1 MTTRRTVT
9 ILVAAIVA
17 ICLGV
22 PAAADMPP
30 VPPPETED
38 VLARNLLQDD
48 PKRPP
53 TVTLPRGPRQ
63 APPPTTTT
71 TTIRPDKTITDGQRT
86 TVVVPVPSDL
96 RNDIANCRGDP
107 ATGRCGSTDSIY
119 SIYGPCRSPYT
130 TAIIRRDPRIV
141 TELDEDG
148 EDTHHVAGR
157 RITIDTNSV
166 LTDNTGIVEIVYSLV
181 GTRTIK
187 TYRGSSAGSGQPHEL
202 LSTETGMDCTIDGDR
217 PVRVLVRVAARRGM
231 TRAVAEYAPPQEWLD
246 SRTTVDFECTQDVI
260 DEDYPCTLGARVVIE
275 QAHEFPTPRGCVV
288 IVTGSD
294 NGYGNTDCVTR
305 DQAQAILDI
314 QEEVTFDE
322 NGDVVSGTP
331 VNLNDLPRCVEG
343 ERPAAGQRC
352 VARN

>member
-86 TVVVPVPSDL
+86 TVTARIPTDRYQL
-96 RNDIANCRGDP
+96 KCHNWWEL
-107 ATGRCGSTDSIY
+107 TGRCGGQYVYTD
-119 SIYGPCRSPYT
+119 YGPCRMNEVVLSVNDDRLT
-130 TAIIRRDPRIV
+130 V
-141 TELDEDG
+141 SGL
-148 EDTHHVAGR
+148 
-157 RITIDTNSV
+157 RITVNTADSG
-166 LTDNTGIVEIVYSLV
+166 LTDGTGLIEIDYFLR
-181 GTRTIK
+181 GTRTVRHYNRD
-187 TYRGSSAGSGQPHEL
+187 TGTGP
-202 LSTETGMDCTIDGDR
+202 TETWDCALTDGID
-217 PVRVLVRVAARRGM
+217 PIRVLVRVAARPGVS
-231 TRAVAEYAPPQEWLD
+231 RAVAEYLPSEDMRNRVAV
-246 SRTTVDFECTQDVI
+246 TDFECTQDVI
-260 DEDYPCTLGARVVIE
+260 DEDYPCILGEHVTIVRRT
-275 QAHEFPTPRGCVV
+275 EFPNPRGCVV
-288 IVTGSD
+288 VVTGTD
-294 NGYGNTDCVTR
+294 VGYGNTACVTSAE
-305 DQAQAILDI
+305 AQAILDI
-314 QEEVTFDE
+314 QENVRLDE